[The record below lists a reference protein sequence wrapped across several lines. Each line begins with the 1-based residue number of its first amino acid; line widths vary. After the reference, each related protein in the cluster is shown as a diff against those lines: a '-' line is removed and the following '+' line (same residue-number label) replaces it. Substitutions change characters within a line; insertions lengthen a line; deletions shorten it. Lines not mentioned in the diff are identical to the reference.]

1 MGNLKESYW
10 KDAVSEYG
18 KRLKRYCDF
27 SIVEVKES
35 REPDN
40 ASPADWTKMKETE
53 GMGIL
58 KNIKKEELV
67 IALAIDGVKLDS
79 ERLAD
84 KIRNF
89 GVTGKSNL
97 TFLIGGSFGLSQEVL
112 DSASLKFS
120 FSDLTFPHQLMRVML
135 TEQIYRSFKIIH
147 NETYHK

>member
-1 MGNLKESYW
+1 MGNLKENYW

-40 ASPADWTKMKETE
+40 ASPADWNKMKDAE
-53 GMGIL
+53 GLGIL
-58 KNIKKEELV
+58 KNIKKEEYV
-67 IALAIDGVKLDS
+67 IALAINGVKLDS
-79 ERLAD
+79 EGLAD

-89 GVTGKSNL
+89 GVMGKSNI
-97 TFLIGGSFGLSQEVL
+97 TFLIGGSFGLSREVMDIAHMKL
-112 DSASLKFS
+112 S
-120 FSDLTFPHQLMRVML
+120 FSDLTFPHQLMRVIL